1 MNQLTKLPPAWHQDA
16 AQSLKQSFDAIHID
30 FLNSTRKAVSLGLF
44 LNAIKVRGK
53 EDGSIPHGEF
63 RPWCEK
69 NVPDLNPY
77 TLSTYMTIGRGVIE
91 KAQLEIADF
100 AAFAS
105 GSQKIGDL
113 SFAHSGQLPSKVE
126 DLISGKTQSQLLL
139 EFKSEKQPKQH
150 HPIKPQTPDEIIA
163 AENEQAEALIAQAVT
178 ALVTI
183 TNDLANPAGILA
195 IRIPPKRWK
204 DFLRT
209 AVAVTKAVR
218 PLTKRKQSPAEKQ
231 AQLAPISVDAR
242 DAIQEAARKRWR
254 NLKRRNLHPSN
265 PSDTSTP

>member
-1 MNQLTKLPPAWHQDA
+1 MNSSSPHSTQKMNQLTKLPPAWHQDA

-126 DLISGKTQSQLLL
+126 DLISGKTQQQLLL
-139 EFKSEKQPKQH
+139 AFKQTRLKNDCYDPTVGRQPGEGGREAE
-150 HPIKPQTPDEIIA
+150 PDGDISAIIA
-163 AENEQAEALIAQAVT
+163 FHRKYSIRHMGKIDHEYSKMGLRFLHCDDGHIAAFIASAERVVRIGNAWLNAP
-178 ALVTI
+178 
-183 TNDLANPAGILA
+183 PAK
-195 IRIPPKRWK
+195 RDPK
-204 DFLRT
+204 
-209 AVAVTKAVR
+209 AM
-218 PLTKRKQSPAEKQ
+218 EKLWN
-231 AQLAPISVDAR
+231 QL
-242 DAIQEAARKRWR
+242 
-254 NLKRRNLHPSN
+254 
-265 PSDTSTP
+265 